1 MPAYPRRL
9 NSRGDSPSRRF
20 PKSTPHQSLRD
31 SFPPRGSL
39 KRNTTFPILARGSS
53 PPYTSLF
60 RGVSR
65 EIPRRRNVGNRTRQP
80 QILAGGGSPPRQ
92 PTCLWRLALEKSPA
106 GETKTNVHDNPKHLP
121 AVAHRL
127 ARGGSPSPEQKTSPR
142 KERFSGVCN
151 ISFSRF
157 YLILPFFILPH
168 VARAGTYA
176 RSDVAAAINNYRTFA
191 ERTPAGARTRDRLPE
206 PTYPYAR
213 NRS

>member
-1 MPAYPRRL
+1 MPVYTRRL
-9 NSRGDSPSRRF
+9 NARGSSPSRRF
-20 PKSTPHQSLRD
+20 PKSTLISRYATA
-31 SFPPRGSL
+31 SPRGEAL
-39 KRNTTFPILARGSS
+39 K
-53 PPYTSLF
+53 
-60 RGVSR
+60 
-65 EIPRRRNVGNRTRQP
+65 RTRQP

-92 PTCLWRLALEKSPA
+92 PTCLWRLAIEKSPA
-106 GETKTNVHDNPKHLP
+106 GETKTNVRGQPKYLP

-127 ARGGSPSPEQKTSPR
+127 ARGGSPPPEQKTSPR
-142 KERFSGVCN
+142 KERFSDVCN

-168 VARAGTYA
+168 VARAGKYA
-176 RSDVAAAINNYRTFA
+176 RSDLAAAINNYRTFA

>member
-9 NSRGDSPSRRF
+9 NARIHAPTECPRQFAVATVSEID
-20 PKSTPHQSLRD
+20 PHQPLRD

-39 KRNTTFPILARGSS
+39 KTYTTTPNTCPRWLTAAPAHLPMAARH
-53 PPYTSLF
+53 
-60 RGVSR
+60 R
-65 EIPRRRNVGNRTRQP
+65 EIPCKRNENKRTRQP
-80 QILAGGGSPPRQ
+80 QILARGGSPPC
-92 PTCLWRLALEKSPA
+92 PWRLA
-106 GETKTNVHDNPKHLP
+106 TLP
-121 AVAHRL
+121 AVVYQR
-127 ARGGSPSPEQKTSPR
+127 KTSPR

-168 VARAGTYA
+168 VARAGKYE
-176 RSDVAAAINNYRTFA
+176 RSDLAAAINNYRTFA
-191 ERTPAGARTRDRLPE
+191 ERTPAGARKPDRLPE

>member
-9 NSRGDSPSRRF
+9 NARIHAPTKCPRQFAVATVSEID
-20 PKSTPHQSLRD
+20 PHQSLRD

-39 KRNTTFPILARGSS
+39 KTYTATPNTRQRWLTAAPAHLPMAARH
-53 PPYTSLF
+53 
-60 RGVSR
+60 R
-65 EIPRRRNVGNRTRQP
+65 EIPRNKNKNKRTRQP
-80 QILAGGGSPPRQ
+80 QILAGGGSP
-92 PTCLWRLALEKSPA
+92 
-106 GETKTNVHDNPKHLP
+106 
-121 AVAHRL
+121 
-127 ARGGSPSPEQKTSPR
+127 PEQKTSPR

-168 VARAGTYA
+168 VARAGKYA
-176 RSDVAAAINNYRTFA
+176 RSDLAAAINNYRTFA

>member
-1 MPAYPRRL
+1 MPAATRRRDGFRNQPL
-9 NSRGDSPSRRF
+9 ISRYATAS
-20 PKSTPHQSLRD
+20 
-31 SFPPRGSL
+31 PRGEAL
-39 KRNTTFPILARGSS
+39 K
-53 PPYTSLF
+53 
-60 RGVSR
+60 
-65 EIPRRRNVGNRTRQP
+65 RTRQP

-92 PTCLWRLALEKSPA
+92 PTCLWRLAIEKSPA
-106 GETKTNVHDNPKHLP
+106 GETKTNVREHPKYSP
-121 AVAHRL
+121 AVAHRRADRL
-127 ARGGSPSPEQKTSPR
+127 TRGGSPSPEQKTSPR

-168 VARAGTYA
+168 VARAGTYE
-176 RSDVAAAINNYRTFA
+176 RSDLAATINNYRTFA

>member
-1 MPAYPRRL
+1 MPVRAPTALPVAAHRRTPMSFRAL
-9 NSRGDSPSRRF
+9 VEKSPAVE
-20 PKSTPHQSLRD
+20 T
-31 SFPPRGSL
+31 
-39 KRNTTFPILARGSS
+39 ARYVHA
-53 PPYTSLF
+53 PAHLPMAA
-60 RGVSR
+60 RHR
-65 EIPRRRNVGNRTRQP
+65 EIPCVRNENKRTRQP

-92 PTCLWRLALEKSPA
+92 PTCLWRLAIEKSPA

-127 ARGGSPSPEQKTSPR
+127 TRGGSPSPKQKTSPR

-168 VARAGTYA
+168 VARAGTYE
-176 RSDVAAAINNYRTFA
+176 RSDLAAAINNYRTFA